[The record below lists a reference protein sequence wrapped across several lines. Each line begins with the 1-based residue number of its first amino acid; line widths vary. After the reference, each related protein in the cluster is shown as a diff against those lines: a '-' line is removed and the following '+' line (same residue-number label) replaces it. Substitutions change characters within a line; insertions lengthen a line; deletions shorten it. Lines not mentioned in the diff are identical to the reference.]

1 MVRKLLPRTTGP
13 ESPYQGRTYAY
24 ISAYNKEGLKFIL
37 ESAAIDASRVYT
49 LSFAYH
55 MFGRNMGSLTVTA
68 QARDGT
74 WAELWHLSGDQG
86 KNWHL
91 KSINLP
97 PGSQAVK
104 FAAVAGYVYS
114 DLAIDDVKCEA
125 AAITT
130 TTTGSLSPSPSPV
143 PVTTV
148 TSTTSS
154 SPPPNGGMAITMSF
168 CVKGQVGSD
177 WAAHQ
182 DVLPLTTPPWQ
193 NQMPAVALPLAR
205 LLWWAMGVVMIG
217 SIVR

>member
-1 MVRKLLPRTTGP
+1 
-13 ESPYQGRTYAY
+13 
-24 ISAYNKEGLKFIL
+24 
-37 ESAAIDASRVYT
+37 
-49 LSFAYH
+49 
-55 MFGRNMGSLTVTA
+55 MGSLTVTA

-104 FAAVAGYVYS
+104 FASVAGYVYS

-177 WAAHQ
+177 WAALFHSSDNSQ
-182 DVLPLTTPPWQ
+182 NACASKCAATSGCVAFDYTSLAKSDACRGASASQTPMVGNGGGDDRQ
-193 NQMPAVALPLAR
+193 YCTMTEERVDASAAATFAVSTAPVAEP
-205 LLWWAMGVVMIG
+205 
-217 SIVR
+217 

>member
-1 MVRKLLPRTTGP
+1 
-13 ESPYQGRTYAY
+13 
-24 ISAYNKEGLKFIL
+24 
-37 ESAAIDASRVYT
+37 
-49 LSFAYH
+49 

-130 TTTGSLSPSPSPV
+130 TTTYWVFVSIAFSC
-143 PVTTV
+143 
-148 TSTTSS
+148 
-154 SPPPNGGMAITMSF
+154 F
-168 CVKGQVGSD
+168 CYHRDK
-177 WAAHQ
+177 HYF
-182 DVLPLTTPPWQ
+182 VLP
-193 NQMPAVALPLAR
+193 ASER
-205 LLWWAMGVVMIG
+205 RHGHHDELLRERAGG
-217 SIVR
+217 K